1 MAAFPWRPGELSV
14 RPVDDT
20 CYDLLADG
28 EYVGCVVARSP
39 EHAAAL
45 ADAAAD
51 YARCAGAAAW
61 VAAVVP
67 VGSPVAAADDDG
79 EPIPLDLPPTRAYAR
94 RRAEWTRGRAG
105 EGRLV
110 ITLWKT
116 DRPDCVPEEDGY
128 GVQAEAAAVGQI
140 GRSFLLLNETDAE
153 QPDVYR
159 TVVGRDPTCTCKAGL
174 CRVPGG
180 CKHRDALAAVVAA
193 GLV

>member
-1 MAAFPWRPGELSV
+1 MVAFPWRPGELEARPTDDACCYSV
-14 RPVDDT
+14 F
-20 CYDLLADG
+20 AGG
-28 EYVGCVVARSP
+28 EYVGCVVARSAA
-39 EHAAAL
+39 HAAAL
-45 ADAAAD
+45 AAASVA
-51 YARCAGAAAW
+51 YARLAETAGERP
-61 VAAVVP
+61 VV
-67 VGSPVAAADDDG
+67 
-79 EPIPLDLPPTRAYAR
+79 LDLPATSTYAR
-94 RRAEWTRGRAG
+94 RRAEWTRGRPG

-116 DRPDCVPEEDGY
+116 DRPDCVPEEDEY

-140 GRSFLLLNETDAE
+140 GRSFLLLNETDDE

-159 TVVGRDPTCTCKAGL
+159 AVVGRDPTCTCKAGL